1 MTNEIMYDCCNWHIN
16 EHHSSLQ
23 VVRGGLK
30 LTHIGQ
36 NQSVVQDKL
45 AGNGFSKLL
54 KAGDT
59 FELLQGKFKYRL
71 TMEAQEMATTSS
83 NHWSQGL
90 VASMNDPE
98 AIVFEDEELCVI
110 KDKYPK
116 SKLHLL
122 VLPKDPG
129 LVNLNSLRTGLF
141 LST

>member
-1 MTNEIMYDCCNWHIN
+1 M
-16 EHHSSLQ
+16 
-23 VVRGGLK
+23 K

-45 AGNGFSKLL
+45 ASKGFSKLL

-71 TMEAQEMATTSS
+71 TTESPQEKMATTSS

-90 VASMNDPE
+90 VASMEDPE
-98 AIVFEDEELCVI
+98 AVVFEDKELCVI

-116 SKLHLL
+116 SRIHLL

-129 LVNLNSLRTGLF
+129 LVNLNSLRTGF
-141 LST
+141 VLST